1 MPPESHPPPSI
12 LNMASKVVGRFL
24 ARLSISRR
32 PSHYECNYFTRSTKR
47 YLNRSAGGG
56 SSSSPQLIEQ
66 NRPISVNRLVDYF
79 RSLGRIRCLTKTT
92 AVDNLFDQ
100 ADSLDGLQLD
110 ELLRYEADPT
120 SSRRVQLQMSA
131 AHERSSRQNTHDNSH
146 DKLVGDSSREI
157 DSVAQRTEGVQR
169 IDQGNGILSLSYII
183 ITDQN
188 ESVNNKKTEDKHVIT
203 CTGFL
208 IETQDSGDRIL
219 VTCAHTLW
227 ESKMI
232 LSKKEAESPNRDF
245 RQRTRSGCLARDQ
258 QGNVFMVTQAIGG
271 LASADLLF
279 LKIIKLPSLAGLS
292 LLAQELA
299 RDKSDIHLLESF
311 AGELKRYKTLPVSPY
326 PPQGRSP
333 VSIPQLNSSDDVD
346 CLFEWEIG
354 HVIEYK
360 DTMGVKVTAGSYDPL
375 NTILISTVP
384 NKGSS
389 GGPIINE
396 NGAVIGLVRG
406 FQMAYDQKRT
416 IGFGAVSERFW
427 ELFQLPGIRSSS
439 PPPSSKDD

>member
-1 MPPESHPPPSI
+1 
-12 LNMASKVVGRFL
+12 MASKVVGRFL

-56 SSSSPQLIEQ
+56 SSSSPQAIEQ
-66 NRPISVNRLVDYF
+66 NRPISVNRLVDYL
-79 RSLGRIRCLTKTT
+79 RLLSRIPCLTKTT
-92 AVDNLFDQ
+92 SVDNLFDQ
-100 ADSLDGLQLD
+100 ADSLDGLQLN
-110 ELLRYEADPT
+110 ELLRYEADPI
-120 SSRRVQLQMSA
+120 SSRRVQLQTSA
-131 AHERSSRQNTHDNSH
+131 VHERSSGQNTDYNSH
-146 DKLVGDSSREI
+146 KLVVDSSWEI
-157 DSVAQRTEGVQR
+157 DSAAQRTEGVQR
-169 IDQGNGILSLSYII
+169 IDQGNGILSLSYIVV
-183 ITDQN
+183 TDQN
-188 ESVNNKKTEDKHVIT
+188 EAVNRKQTEEKHVIT

-258 QGNVFMVTQAIGG
+258 QGNVFMVTQVIGG

-311 AGELKRYKTLPVSPY
+311 HSLAIFDRPQEELKRYKTLPVSPY